1 MKAIRQEFGDYL
13 SELGKIY
20 PDLVVVSCDLQSATG
35 IKSFAKNFPE
45 RLVEVGIAEANGIG
59 IASGLALSGYRT
71 VITSFGSFL
80 TGKNIEIRVSIA
92 YNEAPVIIVGTHG
105 GLIGPDGATQA
116 GTQDLAVM
124 RSMPNIIVLQPASPL
139 EVRGVLDFCMNVKK
153 PVYVRIA
160 RNEVN
165 EIHKESFEFQLS
177 KLYKLKEGNEIVIF
191 SSGPVVHNCLAAA
204 NELAEEISIKVINLI
219 TIKPLNI
226 NSLFNEIQGTK
237 LILTFEDHEVQ
248 GGLGSAISEGL
259 SSFGSAIPIFMF
271 GLNDQFIE
279 SDIPSELEKR
289 YKLDV
294 QGIVETI
301 KTKWQDV

>member
-13 SELGKIY
+13 SELGEIY

-92 YNEAPVIIVGTHG
+92 YNDAPVIIVGTHG

-165 EIHKESFEFQLS
+165 EIHRESFEFQLS

-191 SSGPVVHNCLAAA
+191 SSGPVVHNCLVAA
-204 NELAEEISIKVINLI
+204 NELAGAISIKVINLI

-259 SSFGSAIPIFMF
+259 ASFGSAIPIFMF

-279 SDIPSELEKR
+279 SDIPSELEKY